1 VKSGWEKVCCS
12 WLTPLVFFLAFGL
25 VPEAMAADSGES
37 WRVTYDLVMR
47 WVNFLILAAIIVKF
61 GRRPL
66 KNFLS
71 GRKEEIAYELR
82 RLEEE
87 KTALLQKVAEMH
99 RQVEDSEARLEQVK
113 ERIIEQGRNRKQSI
127 IDEAHRESR
136 VLMESTKNLIDN
148 RLRSA
153 KQKLRAEI
161 TDLAVEKAIRRL
173 PGQLTEEDHRK
184 LVEKFIE
191 RAAL

>member
-1 VKSGWEKVCCS
+1 MKFERGKICFT
-12 WLTPLVFFLAFGL
+12 WLVFFVFFLAFGL
-25 VPEAMAADSGES
+25 VPEALSADSGES
-37 WRVTYDLVMR
+37 WRTTYDLVMR
-47 WVNFLILAAIIVKF
+47 WVNFLILVAIIVKF

-71 GRKEEIAYELR
+71 GRKEEIAYEMR

-87 KTALLQKVAEMH
+87 KTALFNQVEEMR
-99 RQVEDSEARLEQVK
+99 RQVEESEARFEQIK
-113 ERIIEQGRNRKQSI
+113 DRIIEQGRNRKQAI
-127 IDEAHRESR
+127 IDDANRESQ
-136 VLMESTKNLIDN
+136 VLMDSTKNLIDN

-161 TDLAVEKAIRRL
+161 IDLAIDKAIRRL
-173 PGQLTEEDHRK
+173 PSEVTEEDHRK

-191 RAAL
+191 RAV